1 MAVVQISRIQVR
13 RGQKN
18 SNTGVPQL
26 SSAELAWAVDTQ
38 ELFIGNGSVA
48 EGAPYVGNTK
58 ILTEHDN
65 ILDIASSYRFGSD
78 NPSITNSVSRSLGD
92 KIDEIEVSVLD
103 FGAKG
108 DGSTDNVT
116 AFKNAF
122 EELFQSS
129 DDKLIKTLVI
139 PNGEYVFTDDLDI
152 PSKARI
158 RGETQNG
165 VILNFTA
172 SNINFVTSTGL
183 SSTNFTGSNRPVDI
197 KISNLTISRTTGT
210 LNLIGVADSL
220 IEDVVFQGIYVLGDT
235 ISSPNNES
243 PAVYWFNEILGIAT
257 TGITFSGCRFDG
269 CSLAV
274 KAEQTEIFETVVDFK
289 DCEFQN
295 LYTGLYSIGVQEQIN
310 RWTMQDC
317 RFNEIATQAIL
328 STNGI
333 GMKIK
338 GTSFIN
344 CGNDINTA
352 VTPSSTIVSF
362 GQSKDNM
369 LIDCSSNRQQNAGI
383 TSLANAAYIP
393 EVFNSDRASLSD
405 KIFSQVTLSD
415 SFAPMAVFSAD
426 SKYINVTYTLRLNNY
441 RRHGNLVITVDNDK
455 TSAAFTDNYS
465 YSSSSSS
472 SFGGSTITGFQFDV
486 SIEDNDVDSVPET
499 VVLYYK
505 NPIATGF
512 SGNISFDVTYGV

>member
-65 ILDIASSYRFGSD
+65 ILDIASSYRFGSN
-78 NPSITNSVSRSLGD
+78 NPAIVNSVSRSLGE

-108 DGSTDNVT
+108 DGSTDNVV
-116 AFKNAF
+116 AF
-122 EELFQSS
+122 EKAFQELFQSS
-129 DDKLIKTLVI
+129 DDNLIKTLII
-139 PNGEYVFTDDLDI
+139 PNGEFVFTGNLNI

-165 VILNFTA
+165 TILNFTA
-172 SNINFVTSTGL
+172 SDINFVTSTGL
-183 SSTNFTGSNRPVDI
+183 SSENFTGSNRPVDI
-197 KISNLTISRTTGT
+197 EISNLTISRTSGK
-210 LNLIGVADSL
+210 LNLTGVNRCL
-220 IEDVVFQGIYVLGDT
+220 INDVIFLGNYILGDT
-235 ISSPNNES
+235 ITSLNSES
-243 PAVYWFNEILGIAT
+243 PAVYWFNEILGIASSE
-257 TGITFSGCRFDG
+257 ITFSGCRFEG

-274 KAEQTEIFETVVDFK
+274 RAEQTEIFETVIDFR
-289 DCEFQN
+289 DCNFRN
-295 LYTGLYSIGVQEQIN
+295 LYVGLHSIGVQDQIN
-310 RWTMQDC
+310 RWTIQDC
-317 RFNEIATQAIL
+317 RFEEIASQAIF
-328 STNGI
+328 STNGS

-338 GTSFIN
+338 GTSFLN

-352 VTPSSTIVSF
+352 VAPSSTIVSF
-362 GQSKDNM
+362 GQSKDNI

-383 TSLANAAYIP
+383 TSLANVAYIP
-393 EVFNSDRASLSD
+393 EVFNSDQASLSN

-415 SFAPMAVFSAD
+415 SFAPVAVFSAD
-426 SKYINVTYTLRLNNY
+426 SKYININYTLRLNNY
-441 RRHGNLVITVDNDK
+441 RRYGNLIITVNNDK
-455 TSAAFTDNYS
+455 TSASFTDNYS
-465 YSSSSSS
+465 YSSISSS